1 MPATPIT
8 VLGLETSCDETA
20 AAIVRLTPDDTQA
33 GGVRSDILSN
43 VVLSQIELHAP
54 YGGVV
59 PEIAARAHIEHL
71 DRLVADSLDEA
82 GCKLSDM
89 SAIAATA
96 GPGLIGGVLI
106 GLTTGKAL
114 ALASGAPFYGINHL
128 EGHALTVRLTHDVV
142 FPYLLLLVSGGHCQ
156 LCRVDGVGDYTLLG
170 TTRDDAVGEAFD
182 KAAKLLGLGYPGG
195 PEIEAH
201 AARGNASRF
210 ALPRPLIGLDDSGCD
225 FSFSGLKTALRQQ
238 ALALQPISETDICDL
253 AASFQAAIADCLT
266 DRCRVAIEEFRASS
280 SDTGRLIVAGGV
292 AANQFLRYE
301 LDGVAV
307 DAGFTL
313 TVPPPALCTD
323 NAAMIAWAGAERL
336 HAGSVS
342 ETGFAEPA
350 RARWPLTETA
360 L

>member
-1 MPATPIT
+1 MSATPIT

-20 AAIVRLTPDDTQA
+20 AAIVRLTPDDAQA
-33 GGVRSDILSN
+33 GGVRGDILSN
-43 VVLSQIELHAP
+43 LVLSQIELHAP

-59 PEIAARAHIEHL
+59 PELAARAHIDHL
-71 DRLVADSLDEA
+71 DRLVADALAEA
-82 GCKLSDM
+82 ECKLEEMD
-89 SAIAATA
+89 AIAATA

-114 ALASGAPFYGINHL
+114 ALACGTPFYGINHL
-128 EGHALTVRLTHDVV
+128 EGHALTARLTHDVA

-156 LCRVDGVGDYTLLG
+156 LCRVDGVGDYALLG

-195 PEIEAH
+195 PEIEAR
-201 AARGNASRF
+201 AARGDASRF
-210 ALPRPLIGLDDSGCD
+210 AMPRPLIGHHDSGCD
-225 FSFSGLKTALRQQ
+225 FSFSGLKTALRQR
-238 ALALQPISETDICDL
+238 AIEMQPISETDICDL
-253 AASFQAAIADCLT
+253 AAAFQAAVADCLA
-266 DRCRVAIEEFRASS
+266 DRCRVAIKEFSPSAS
-280 SDTGRLIVAGGV
+280 DAGRLIVAGGV
-292 AANQFLRYE
+292 AANQFLRHA

-307 DAGFTL
+307 GAGFTL

-336 HAGSVS
+336 HAGSAADAGLS
-342 ETGFAEPA
+342 APA
-350 RARWPLTETA
+350 RARWPLSNNA

>member
-1 MPATPIT
+1 MSATPIT

-20 AAIVRLTPDDTQA
+20 AAIVRLTPDDAQA
-33 GGVRSDILSN
+33 GGVRGDILSN

-59 PEIAARAHIEHL
+59 PELAARAHIDHL
-71 DRLVADSLDEA
+71 DRLVADALAEA
-82 GCKLSDM
+82 ECKLEEMD
-89 SAIAATA
+89 AIAATA

-114 ALASGAPFYGINHL
+114 ALACGAPFYGINHL
-128 EGHALTVRLTHDVV
+128 EGHALTARLTHDVA

-156 LCRVDGVGDYTLLG
+156 LCRVDGVGDYALLG

-195 PEIEAH
+195 PEIEAR
-201 AARGNASRF
+201 ATRGDASRF
-210 ALPRPLIGLDDSGCD
+210 ALPRPLIGHDDSGCD
-225 FSFSGLKTALRQQ
+225 FSFSGLKTALRQR
-238 ALALQPISETDICDL
+238 AIELQPISETDICDL
-253 AASFQAAIADCLT
+253 AAGFQAAIADCLT
-266 DRCRVAIEEFRASS
+266 DRCRVAIKESSPSAS
-280 SDTGRLIVAGGV
+280 DAGRLIVAGGV
-292 AANQFLRYE
+292 AANQFLRHA

-307 DAGFTL
+307 EAGFTL

-336 HAGSVS
+336 HAGSAADA
-342 ETGFAEPA
+342 GLAAPA
-350 RARWPLTETA
+350 RARWPLSENA